1 LDQNTIGTAVGVA
14 GLVLAGYSHYRAVLV
29 DRAKTKLEDIVSI
42 RLSDIGRSV
51 KDAQD
56 NAGLAYD
63 HFDLIRQYVS
73 GQPSTKEQLEV
84 IDHLSWAQAD
94 VVATHR
100 MLKRLLSDVCSIY
113 TAMYKKKLDLH
124 DAEDK

>member
-14 GLVLAGYSHYRAVLV
+14 GLVLAGCSHYRAVLV

-100 MLKRLLSDVCSIY
+100 MLVVVSSWLLFGGRSPRHLRIVV
-113 TAMYKKKLDLH
+113 M
-124 DAEDK
+124 EV